1 MQVLKKRIPKLI
13 ALTIIIAL
21 LLVCSVNNLHKEKYK
36 WAITTYPKV
45 NELCKS
51 NTNGYVIFKKNTCEY
66 CDRFLKKF
74 KALAKEENINVLI
87 VETSEMSK
95 SEKKECKRVFNTQ
108 YVPSTFRIKKNEIQD
123 QLIGDC
129 SKDEIRKFIEK
140 TK

>member
-1 MQVLKKRIPKLI
+1 MRVLKKRIPKLV
-13 ALTIIIAL
+13 ALTIIVAL
-21 LLVCSVNNLHKEKYK
+21 LLVCSVNNFRKEKYN
-36 WAITTYPKV
+36 WTIVSYPKAS
-45 NELCKS
+45 ELCKS
-51 NTNGYVIFKKNTCEY
+51 NTNAYIIFKKNTCEY
-66 CDRFLKKF
+66 CERFLKKF
-74 KALAKEENINVLI
+74 KSLAKEENINVVI